1 MLRLSKR
8 KKSSNPFDVD
18 IGLLKKRMTLEN
30 NKFKG
35 KMGEDS
41 FRDTEMAKGS
51 DVKRIHKGGDF
62 IYRPKNHFTNSY
74 GKPVTV
80 EVKTGNA
87 RLSKAQK
94 ENKKRKGKNFREV
107 RGF

>member
-1 MLRLSKR
+1 MSKR

-41 FRDTEMAKGS
+41 FRDT
-51 DVKRIHKGGDF
+51 
-62 IYRPKNHFTNSY
+62 
-74 GKPVTV
+74 
-80 EVKTGNA
+80 
-87 RLSKAQK
+87 
-94 ENKKRKGKNFREV
+94 
-107 RGF
+107 

>member
-1 MLRLSKR
+1 MSKR

-41 FRDTEMAKGS
+41 FRDTELARGS

-62 IYRPKNHFTNSY
+62 IVQERGIFGNKAGKSY
-74 GKPVTV
+74 VA
-80 EVKTGNA
+80 EIKTGKG

-94 ENKKRKGKNFREV
+94 ATKKHKGKNFREIH
-107 RGF
+107 GL

>member
-1 MLRLSKR
+1 MSKR

-18 IGLLKKRMTLEN
+18 IGLLKKRITLEN

-41 FRDTEMAKGS
+41 FRDIELAKGS
-51 DVKRIHKGGDF
+51 EVKRIHKGGDF
-62 IYRPKNHFTNSY
+62 IVQDRGIFGNKVGNPY
-74 GKPVTV
+74 VA
-80 EVKTGNA
+80 EIKTGGGK
-87 RLSKAQK
+87 LSKAQK
-94 ENKKRKGKNFREV
+94 ATKKRKGKNFREV